1 MLSSRDI
8 RPSRVIREEFND
20 FFVHN
25 GHKEESSSPL
35 VPRDDPSLLF
45 VNAGMVQFKN
55 YFLGVEQP
63 EAPRAVTSQKCLR
76 VSGKHNDLE
85 NVGPSPRHHTFF
97 EMLGNFSFGDYFKED
112 AIALAWELVTGKWGL
127 KPEHLFATVFEQD
140 NEAEDL
146 WLRISGLPPER
157 VLRCGEKDNFWA
169 MGDTGPCGPC
179 SEIFVDTAPE
189 QPEVP
194 FDEGSD
200 SGRYLEIWNL
210 VFMQFERHEDGRS
223 EPLPNPS
230 IDTGAGLERVAAVL
244 QEVRSNYDTDL
255 FRPLLEEIAAQAG
268 RQYGRDPNDD
278 VSMRV
283 VADHLRALG
292 FLLADGVLPSNEGR
306 GYVLRRLLRRAS
318 RYGMKLGFEEPFL
331 ASLLPALEKPFA
343 GHYPELEKAR
353 AASSATITAEEIRY
367 LETFEVGEGKVHQAI
382 EEARSAGR
390 DRLGGQEA
398 FRLKD
403 TFGLDI
409 ETVREIAKDERFG
422 IDEAGFEAALE
433 KQRSRSREGAEARPG
448 RTLDELFF
456 RFPDVEKTLRS
467 VVGQLDGLEQLSRRL
482 VEFPSLKMPDA
493 LADFGLPKAQDLE
506 LKQLLDFG
514 LPLAGLGKSSALHGA
529 AESKFVGYRDLAA
542 DAKLVGL
549 TATGGEEP
557 EAVQQL
563 TGRGRAV
570 FDRTPFYPEAGGQVG
585 DMGWIRWSGGEALV
599 LGTERKHG
607 QILHSIWVKRGVLE
621 LGAEVELQVDREKRE
636 SAQRHHT
643 ATHLLHAAL
652 RLHLGAGVRQAG
664 SLVHP
669 DRLRFDFTH
678 GAPVTEEQQEAI
690 EDTVNEWVR
699 RAVPLEISERSY
711 DEAVA
716 AGAMALFG
724 EKYGDRVRTVEVPG
738 FSLELCGGCHVGN
751 TGEIGPVALVGER
764 GVAAGVR
771 RIEAL
776 AGDRA
781 DRLRRSQAHLLATL
795 EREIGAGGEHAAA
808 EVKALKERL
817 REVERELSQLRLGVL
832 AGGGKPAPGQEDG
845 GDTRSIRGVDVVLRE
860 VPASNVGELRS
871 LADVLRG
878 RLGSGVVVLGARDD
892 GKVKLVASVTK
903 DLQDRIDAAAV
914 ARAMGSAIS
923 GSGGGRRDFAQAG
936 GRADNLTSAFAAAER
951 LIEDSLSGANS

>member
-1 MLSSRDI
+1 MLSRDI
-8 RPSRVIREEFND
+8 RRSFID
-20 FFVHN
+20 FYAGR
-25 GHKEESSSPL
+25 GHAEVASSPL
-35 VPRDDPSLLF
+35 VPKDDPTLLF

-63 EAPRAVTSQKCLR
+63 DSPRAVTSQKCLR

-97 EMLGNFSFGDYFKED
+97 EMLGNFSFGDYFKEE
-112 AIALAWELVTGKWGL
+112 AIASAWELVTGPWGL
-127 KPEHLFATVFEQD
+127 RPEHLFATVFED
-140 NEAEDL
+140 DDEAEDL

-169 MGDTGPCGPC
+169 MGETGPCGPC

-189 QPEVP
+189 LPEVG

-244 QEVRSNYDTDL
+244 QGVDSNYDTDL
-255 FRPLLEEIAAQAG
+255 FGTILSAVAGAAG
-268 RQYGRDPNDD
+268 NEYGRDPDAD

-283 VADHLRALG
+283 VADHLRAVG

-318 RYGMKLGFEEPFL
+318 RHGMKLGFEEPFL
-331 ASLLPALEKPFA
+331 ASLLPSLEEAFA
-343 GHYPELEKAR
+343 GHYPELVNAR
-353 AASSATITAEEIRY
+353 EPSSATITAEETRF
-367 LETFEVGEGKVHQAI
+367 LETVAVGAGKVQQAI
-382 EEARSAGR
+382 EEARAAGR
-390 DRLGGQEA
+390 SVLDGEA
-398 FRLKD
+398 TFRLYD
-403 TFGLDI
+403 TFGLPI
-409 ETVREIAKDERFG
+409 ETVREIAEEEQFG
-422 IDEAGFEAALE
+422 IDEAGFEAALAE
-433 KQRSRSREGAEARPG
+433 QRERSRAGRHLATANIRLSVPEVTAEAEVIKPTPFTGYDDLQADSRAVAVATAEGAPAR
-448 RTLDELFF
+448 E
-456 RFPDVEKTLRS
+456 
-467 VVGQLDGLEQLSRRL
+467 VGDSG
-482 VEFPSLKMPDA
+482 F
-493 LADFGLPKAQDLE
+493 
-506 LKQLLDFG
+506 
-514 LPLAGLGKSSALHGA
+514 
-529 AESKFVGYRDLAA
+529 
-542 DAKLVGL
+542 
-549 TATGGEEP
+549 
-557 EAVQQL
+557 
-563 TGRGRAV
+563 AV
-570 FDRTPFYPEAGGQVG
+570 FERTPFYAEAGGQVG
-585 DMGWIRWSGGEALV
+585 DVGFVDWDGGRARVLDTFHDGGRIVHRIEVVDGAL
-599 LGTERKHG
+599 E
-607 QILHSIWVKRGVLE
+607 E
-621 LGAEVELQVDREKRE
+621 GAAVELEVDREKRE
-636 SAQRHHT
+636 AAQRHHT

-652 RLHLGAGVRQAG
+652 RRHLGTGVRQAG

-738 FSLELCGGCHVGN
+738 FSLELCGGCHVRN
-751 TGEIGPVALVGER
+751 TGEIGPVTLVGER

-781 DRLRRSQAHLLATL
+781 DRLHRSRARLLGTL
-795 EREIGAGGEHAAA
+795 EAELGASGEQATA
-808 EVKALKERL
+808 EVRALKERL
-817 REVERELSQLRLGVL
+817 RTVEKELSQLRLGVL
-832 AGGGKPAPGQEDG
+832 AGDGKPASGQDAG
-845 GDTRSIRGVDVVLRE
+845 GATRSVRGVDVVLRE

-936 GRADNLTSAFAAAER
+936 GRAENLTSAFAAAER
-951 LIEDSLSGANS
+951 LIEDSLSGTHS